1 MWLVNDD
8 GFFSTIQDRE
18 DAGWVYVRGRS
29 ETDMEAFVAVAGQAA
44 GDGSWE
50 GEVVHTPH
58 RDYAFRVHT
67 PREVWAD
74 YLAAK
79 ANDLGY
85 GNFKNHCKDQWTAE
99 NRDSTAERLD
109 LLLDAWMLFN
119 HWPDNHL

>member
-1 MWLVNDD
+1 MWLFNDD
-8 GFFSTIQDRE
+8 GFSAPSRIKKDV
-18 DAGWVYVRGRS
+18 GWVYVRGRS

-99 NRDSTAERLD
+99 NRDSTPERLD

-119 HWPDNHL
+119 HWPDNRL

>member
-1 MWLVNDD
+1 MWLINDD
-8 GFFSTIQDRE
+8 GFFSTVQDQE

-29 ETDMEAFVAVAGQAA
+29 ETDMEMFVTVARQAA
-44 GDGSWE
+44 GHESWE

-67 PREVWAD
+67 PREVWAG
-74 YLAAK
+74 YLVTK

-85 GNFKNHCKDQWTAE
+85 GNFKNHCKDQWTAD
-99 NRDSTAERLD
+99 NRDSADERLD

-119 HWPDNHL
+119 HWPDNRL